1 MSEISQS
8 DPKEFVVTMPTY
20 SVLGD
25 MLARTGTFNFRVAKL
40 PGGGFGV
47 FADSF
52 PVENYSSEEE
62 ALALCNRLIHQQARD
77 HKRAT

>member
-1 MSEISQS
+1 MSDASQTN
-8 DPKEFVVTMPTY
+8 PTEFAETMPTY

-25 MLARTGTFNFRVAKL
+25 MLARTGMFKFRVARL

-47 FADSF
+47 FADTF
-52 PVENYSSEEE
+52 PVENYSSEDE
-62 ALALCNRLIHQQARD
+62 AMALCNRLIHQQARD